1 MNIWIG
7 LTVIWMVN
15 LRHFLKVWS
24 WLKAW
29 WWFWLSINLNTLYIE
44 KLFFFQIFL
53 KWLLLL
59 HLILVVLENHELLL
73 LLCQFFQ
80 FFLFSILFIDCLERN
95 LNVFIFIYL
104 VFWFNIILLIY
115 RNCVFIFKLI
125 LIFILRLRRKR

>member
-53 KWLLLL
+53 KWFLLF

-80 FFLFSILFIDCLERN
+80 FFLFLILFIDCLERN

-115 RNCVFIFKLI
+115 RNCVFIFILI

>member
-1 MNIWIG
+1 MDIWIG
-7 LTVIWMVN
+7 LTVILMVN
-15 LRHFLKVWS
+15 LRHFFQVWS
-24 WLKAW
+24 WLKAC
-29 WWFWLSINLNTLYIE
+29 WWFWLSINLNTLWIE

-59 HLILVVLENHELLL
+59 HLILIVLKNHELLL

-80 FFLFSILFIDCLERN
+80 SFLFLILFIDCLERN
-95 LNVFIFIYL
+95 FNVFIFIYL

-115 RNCVFIFKLI
+115 RNCVFIFILI